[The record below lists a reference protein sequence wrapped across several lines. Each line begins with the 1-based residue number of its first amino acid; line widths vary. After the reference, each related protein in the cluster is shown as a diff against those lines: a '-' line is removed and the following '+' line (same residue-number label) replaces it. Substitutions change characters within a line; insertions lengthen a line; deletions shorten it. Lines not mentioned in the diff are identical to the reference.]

1 MVNSLGVAS
10 IHCYTPALIFWS
22 STECLQALKSVVKRT
37 FTCDRQSKKID
48 YPILV
53 MSDRDKALALAQQ
66 ATEWR
71 KKQLSDAQKTNTL
84 TVTNC
89 SKLQPEMIR
98 SLSRL
103 SNYDDQRLPLNQREE
118 SNTNLLNVNSCY
130 SKPFNINDK
139 TTSYQSF
146 EMKKSGLRSRK
157 WSRLPR
163 FLSGVLF
170 GKLF

>member
-1 MVNSLGVAS
+1 
-10 IHCYTPALIFWS
+10 
-22 STECLQALKSVVKRT
+22 
-37 FTCDRQSKKID
+37 
-48 YPILV
+48 
-53 MSDRDKALALAQQ
+53 MSDRDKALALARQ

-103 SNYDDQRLPLNQREE
+103 SNYDDQRLLLNQREE

-130 SKPFNINDK
+130 SKPFKINDETAK
-139 TTSYQSF
+139 CEGF
-146 EMKKSGLRSRK
+146 EMKFNDSVVLDKS
-157 WSRLPR
+157 
-163 FLSGVLF
+163 
-170 GKLF
+170 